1 MTDPQMKYAIVITKI
16 QTNQFVSAITI
27 STRKND
33 TTDFIPQ
40 TEKSCCV
47 YKVKVEDP
55 IPNNSTSTQIMTQNV
70 RINPTKLPNFIRHNP
85 TVEQII
91 SNTPETVEA
100 AQILLSFKRNFEIR
114 SQKDFSTSEK

>member
-55 IPNNSTSTQIMTQNV
+55 IPNNSTSTQIINV
-70 RINPTKLPNFIRHNP
+70 GINPTKLPNFIRHNP

-100 AQILLSFKRNFEIR
+100 AQILLSFKRNSEIR